1 MENSLLIWVN
11 VPLSFKWL
19 CNYFQEMF
27 HLWHL
32 ELYLF
37 ITLSNYS
44 QQPCDMQYIIK
55 TGQYHAKISFIK
67 NSMKPPSIS
76 SNLNFQTVPPF
87 FSVLVFSC
95 SVRVFEACL
104 IHFSRKVLKRLM
116 NKVVLHLRDLVFCV
130 IDENYQKAIRYILTY
145 YTYIGTLFRVLN
157 RKTG

>member
-1 MENSLLIWVN
+1 MCYSNEKGKPQTFLYYLFLYVITLVRKKGLGQKKYQGILSTLRKEEFMENSLLIWVN

-76 SNLNFQTVPPF
+76 SNLLEGSSIF
-87 FSVLVFSC
+87 
-95 SVRVFEACL
+95 
-104 IHFSRKVLKRLM
+104 
-116 NKVVLHLRDLVFCV
+116 LRISIQLF
-130 IDENYQKAIRYILTY
+130 YQ
-145 YTYIGTLFRVLN
+145 GV
-157 RKTG
+157 